1 MICEWNCLP
10 KKYYKDFTRFYWP
23 KIWRQRARA
32 VKLSCSKMFHNSFAP
47 WTDNFK
53 STSCRTVCF
62 YMAYKNRR
70 YCHTVYLWYS
80 VQESYIL
87 HAVQFVYDMSYTGFE
102 HIAVQFVYD
111 TAYTGIVPRRRR
123 DEGVKKQTGR
133 MRIDDISKRNEYNLK
148 HDSLKI
154 DPACDLR

>member
-1 MICEWNCLP
+1 
-10 KKYYKDFTRFYWP
+10 
-23 KIWRQRARA
+23 
-32 VKLSCSKMFHNSFAP
+32 
-47 WTDNFK
+47 
-53 STSCRTVCF
+53 
-62 YMAYKNRR
+62 
-70 YCHTVYLWYS
+70 
-80 VQESYIL
+80 
-87 HAVQFVYDMSYTGFE
+87 MSYTGFE